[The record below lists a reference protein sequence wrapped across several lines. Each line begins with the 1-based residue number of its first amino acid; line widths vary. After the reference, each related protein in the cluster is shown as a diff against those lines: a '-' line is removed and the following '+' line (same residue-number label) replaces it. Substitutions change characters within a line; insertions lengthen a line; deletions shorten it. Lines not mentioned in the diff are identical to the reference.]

1 MHSLGDVEKT
11 KPLEVTLVTRRE
23 DYMWVVEFMRD
34 GFRWYKIIPDNE
46 LIEPEDFKKFLNE
59 LIKEVQNGV

>member
-1 MHSLGDVEKT
+1 MYSLGDVRKLQ
-11 KPLEVTLVTRRE
+11 PLEITTITRRE
-23 DYMWVVEFMRD
+23 DYMWVIEFMRN

-59 LIKEVQNGV
+59 LIKEVMNG